1 MLPFLNASVPDLTQ
15 EEQSWLADH
24 DGKIRIVHT
33 PDWPPMDFLDKNG
46 KPTGMTADYIR
57 LIEKKLNFNFKVV
70 PVKSWSEMLD
80 RAKSGTIDVIS
91 AGQGTAARKEFMTW
105 STPFLDLKN
114 TIIVRKAL
122 KGKLTLDQMR
132 GMQIGVARQY
142 VIGEYIRKEYP
153 YLTMVDV
160 ANPLEGI
167 HKVSFGELDAMI
179 TEVPN
184 ALYIIETERITN
196 LRLAGDTGF
205 ELKHG
210 MGIRKDWPIFA
221 HIIEKTLMSITEQ
234 EHKKIYSRWV
244 QLETQSFYRTKTFWY
259 SVLGAAVVILIVIGS
274 ILFWNMELKK
284 QVHQRT
290 EALRF
295 NEIGLEALLDL
306 NEQPHKSIQDI
317 IEFAFRQMQQLT
329 QSRFGYLTFEDQ
341 DGVTYVLD
349 SSGSK
354 SGKFFHIEDPTVG
367 FPDDTRGLWRDAVRL
382 GKPVI
387 SNDYAIS
394 NPGLTGLPASHSHII
409 RYMNVPIFN
418 DERIVVVAGMGNKE
432 TDYTRSDLRQLSL
445 LAHGMW
451 RLIQRKKAEQAMK
464 KSEKLFH
471 DLMENSPN
479 GIAIVQDN
487 IIVYKNSNKVEL
499 MGDLNLMNPD
509 IDPRFHRDDLGKVKA
524 FIEQIFKNHLRQSE
538 VAFRF
543 FPHRTA
549 DSQETMTWVSC
560 IATPIDYNDRNA
572 FLLIFIDMTEEKK
585 LQHLLTIQ
593 DKMASLGHV
602 SAGIAHEIRNPLS
615 GINIYL
621 DTIDKFFKDPE
632 KYDKTVS
639 SIHAIRSA
647 SHKIELVIRRVM
659 NFAKPTEPKFD
670 LININDPIKEAI
682 KLTRFTLNKKGIEV
696 IQELDDRLPDCYAEP
711 QLIEEVLLNLINNAT
726 DAILQIKSH
735 GMIKVSSRILK
746 NKIILCVEDNGPGIE
761 RDLKGKIFDPFFTT
775 KNYST
780 GIGLSLCHRVV
791 TDHKGKLTLKRSYL
805 GGASFVI
812 ELPVNLLL
820 SL

>member
-1 MLPFLNASVPDLTQ
+1 
-15 EEQSWLADH
+15 
-24 DGKIRIVHT
+24 
-33 PDWPPMDFLDKNG
+33 MDFMDKNG
-46 KPTGMTADYIR
+46 KLTGMAADYVH
-57 LIEKKLNFNFKVV
+57 LIEKKLKFKFKVV
-70 PVKSWSEMLD
+70 PVRSWSEMLD

-91 AGQGTAARKEFMTW
+91 AGQETAARKDFMTW

-122 KGKLTLDQMR
+122 KGKLTLDQMT

-142 VIGEYIRKEYP
+142 VIGEYIRKKYP

-167 HKVSFGELDAMI
+167 RKVSFGELDAMI

-221 HIIEKTLMSITEQ
+221 RIIEKTLMSITEQ

-244 QLETQSFYRTKTFWY
+244 QLETHSFYRTKTFWY
-259 SVLGAAVVILIVIGS
+259 SVLGAAAVILIVIGS
-274 ILFWNMELKK
+274 ILLWNMELKK

-295 NEIGLEALLDL
+295 NEIGLEALLAL

-317 IEFAFRQMQQLT
+317 IEFAFRQMQELT

-341 DGVTYVLD
+341 DGATYMLN
-349 SSGSK
+349 SSGSE
-354 SGKFFHIEDPTVG
+354 SGKIFYIKDPSTG
-367 FPDDTRGLWRDAVRL
+367 FSDDTKGLWRDAVRL
-382 GKPVI
+382 GRPVI
-387 SNDYAIS
+387 SNDYAMS
-394 NPGLTGLPASHSHII
+394 NPGSKGLPAYEPHLI

-418 DERIVVVAGMGNKE
+418 DKKIVVVVGMGNKD
-432 TDYTRSDLRQLSL
+432 TDYTHSDLRQLSL

-451 RLIQRKKAEQAMK
+451 RLIQRKKAELAMQ
-464 KSEKLFH
+464 KSEKRFH

-479 GIAIVQDN
+479 GMAIVQEN
-487 IIVYKNSNKVEL
+487 MIVYKNSKQVEL

-509 IDPRFHRDDLGKVKA
+509 IDPRFHQDDLQNVKA
-524 FIEQIFKNHLRQSE
+524 FIEQIFKNHLKQSE
-538 VAFRF
+538 VVFRL
-543 FPHRTA
+543 FPDKTA
-549 DSQETMTWVSC
+549 DSHKTMTWVSC

-572 FLLIFIDMTEEKK
+572 FLLIFIDMTEKKK

-621 DTIDKFFKDPE
+621 DTIDKFFRDPE
-632 KYDKTVS
+632 KFDKTVS
-639 SIHAIRSA
+639 SIQAIRSA

-670 LININDPIKEAI
+670 LININEPIKEAI

-696 IQELDDRLPDCYAEP
+696 IQELDDRLPCCYAEP
-711 QLIEEVLLNLINNAT
+711 HLIEEVLLNLINNAT
-726 DAILQIKSH
+726 DAILQIKSS
-735 GMIKVSSRILK
+735 GIIKVTSRILK
-746 NKIILCVEDNGPGIE
+746 DKIMLCVEDSGPGIE

-791 TDHKGKLTLKRSYL
+791 TDHKGDLTLGRSDL

-812 ELPVNLLL
+812 ELPLNRIS

>member
-1 MLPFLNASVPDLTQ
+1 
-15 EEQSWLADH
+15 
-24 DGKIRIVHT
+24 
-33 PDWPPMDFLDKNG
+33 
-46 KPTGMTADYIR
+46 
-57 LIEKKLNFNFKVV
+57 
-70 PVKSWSEMLD
+70 
-80 RAKSGTIDVIS
+80 
-91 AGQGTAARKEFMTW
+91 MTW